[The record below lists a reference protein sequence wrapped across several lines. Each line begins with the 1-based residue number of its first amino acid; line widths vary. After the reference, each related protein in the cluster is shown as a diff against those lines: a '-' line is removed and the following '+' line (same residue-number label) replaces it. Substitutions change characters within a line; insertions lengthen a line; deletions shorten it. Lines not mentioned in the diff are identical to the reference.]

1 MHTVKLPYGKKND
14 ELVHVKVVER
24 GDACGCVCPKCEGAL
39 RAAKGEHNIEHF
51 RHVDASECEGA
62 AEFALR
68 EKLIELFVQEGQIT
82 LPESRE
88 RIDGKDELLV
98 PREAIEIES
107 VEVTSGGN
115 EFSPH
120 FLIKTKSANDGEK
133 TIRAVINLGSADPE
147 IEKTSEPI
155 VEIDLSTLGDDYSVE
170 RLLRAVV
177 RDTGC
182 IRWSSRPRADAR
194 SEELKEEVRRIKTTE
209 AEKARLL
216 REAQKPAHEESI
228 PRVTSGY
235 QTDGF
240 EPRQSKYERR
250 QSDIGSAVHGYAHI
264 DFTCDECGKTRLSY
278 DDMQRFKPGLGTG
291 VCNDCKGIRRESAHL
306 HDGYAEE
313 FKRKSATFYGDTN
326 QFQ

>member
-14 ELVHVKVVER
+14 ELLHVRAVDR
-24 GDACGCVCPKCEGAL
+24 GDACGCVCPKCEGKL

-51 RHVDASECEGA
+51 RHVDASECEGS

-68 EKLIELFVQEGQIT
+68 EKLIELFAQEGQIT

-98 PREAIEIES
+98 PRETIEIES

-115 EFSPH
+115 DFSPH
-120 FLIKTKSANDGEK
+120 FLIKTKSANDGER
-133 TIRAVINLGSADPE
+133 TIRAVVNLGSADPE

-155 VEIDLSTLGDDYSVE
+155 VEIDLSMLGDDYSVE

-194 SEELKEEVRRIKTTE
+194 AEELKEEVRRIKTTE

-216 REAQKPAHEESI
+216 REARKPDLEEPI
-228 PRVTSGY
+228 PRVTSGFN
-235 QTDGF
+235 TDSF
-240 EPRQSKYERR
+240 EPRMSQHNRR
-250 QSDIGSAVHGYAHI
+250 QPDVGFTVHGYTHI
-264 DFTCDECGKTRLSY
+264 DFTCDECGKTGLSY
-278 DDMQRFKPGLGTG
+278 DDMQRFKPSLGTG
-291 VCNDCKGIRRESAHL
+291 VCNDCKGIRRQNAHL
-306 HDGYAEE
+306 HDDYAEE
-313 FKRKSATFYGDTN
+313 CKQKSTTFYTEKN
-326 QFQ
+326 PF